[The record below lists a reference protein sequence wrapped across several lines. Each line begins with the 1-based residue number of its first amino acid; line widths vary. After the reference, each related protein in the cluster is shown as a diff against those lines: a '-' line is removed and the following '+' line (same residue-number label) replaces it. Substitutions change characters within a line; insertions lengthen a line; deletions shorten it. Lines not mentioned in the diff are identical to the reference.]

1 MAVIHHNQFQN
12 STLVSCPD
20 DEWLWTCCL
29 MALASLYS
37 GLILSSLFLWKQQK
51 YTFLCILIFSYTP
64 MEKVRLLIQNKGTQ
78 VKIVFL
84 NIWCECESQKIENQL
99 LQTSKTPPSF
109 ILLRFILVCNDV
121 KYFWRN
127 SVFLMIF
134 TLYIIPKKPLFNTIG
149 ALQLQYVLIDD
160 RSRGTWMTAS
170 TWRSRLYY
178 ILLYY

>member
-1 MAVIHHNQFQN
+1 
-12 STLVSCPD
+12 
-20 DEWLWTCCL
+20 

-127 SVFLMIF
+127 GVFVDD
-134 TLYIIPKKPLFNTIG
+134 LYIIYYPQKASFQHNWRI
-149 ALQLQYVLIDD
+149 AIAYILIDD

-170 TWRSRLYY
+170 TWRSRWEPSGKIETRLPTNGCSCKSNKSKIYV
-178 ILLYY
+178 IF